1 MNSKP
6 KAWVALKPTPNYALQ
21 SFLKGF
27 ERLGYQACHGYTHTP
42 GPNDV
47 LLIWNRWRG
56 EEIAAEAFETA
67 GRPVLIAENGYLG
80 KQFNGHRWYAISRNY
95 HNGAGTWVN
104 LGPERWGKYG
114 CDLDPFRESGDE
126 IVLLPQ
132 RFIGCPGVAM
142 PRGWQESALSRVKAR
157 VRPHPGINPCLPLK
171 EDLVNAEAVYTW
183 GSGAAIKAL
192 MYGIPVWY
200 DMPNWIGAPAASRF
214 GEPLN
219 RNEEDRLKMFQRLI
233 WAMWTLD
240 EVEEGTPF
248 KVLL

>member
-6 KAWVALKPTPNYALQ
+6 KAWVALKPTPNYALT

-27 ERLGYQACHGYTHTP
+27 ERLGYQTCHGYTLTP

-47 LLIWNRWRG
+47 LLIWNRWRA
-56 EEIAAEAFETA
+56 EEQAAIAFEGA
-67 GRPVLIAENGYLG
+67 GRPVLVAENGYLG

-95 HNGAGTWVN
+95 HNGAGTWEV
-104 LGPERWGKYG
+104 GGAERWERYG
-114 CDLDPFRESGDE
+114 CELKPFRTSGTE
-126 IVLLPQ
+126 MVLLPQ
-132 RFIGCPGVAM
+132 RFIGCAGVAM
-142 PRGWQESALSRVKAR
+142 PRGWTERALSQVQAR
-157 VRPHPGINPCLPLK
+157 VRPHPGINPCKDLE
-171 EDLVNAEAVYTW
+171 EDLADAHSVYTW

-192 MYGIPVWY
+192 TYGIPVIH
-200 DMPNWIGAPAASRF
+200 DMPNWIGAPAASRL
-214 GEPLN
+214 GHALN
-219 RNEEDRLKMFQRLI
+219 HSEEDRLKMFQRLI